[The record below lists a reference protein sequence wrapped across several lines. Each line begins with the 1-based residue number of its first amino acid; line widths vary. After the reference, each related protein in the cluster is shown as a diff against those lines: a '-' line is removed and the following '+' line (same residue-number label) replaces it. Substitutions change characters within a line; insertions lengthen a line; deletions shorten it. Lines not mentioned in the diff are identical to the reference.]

1 MPPGGTYIWEIN
13 VNKKRIKKV
22 VIAGGGTAGWM
33 TAALVSKS
41 LGAKIDL
48 TLIESDAIPTVG
60 VGEATIPPII
70 NFHKVLDLGEKEF
83 MSRVNGTFK
92 LGISFEG
99 WHDID
104 KDYVH
109 SFGFAGKSNWAAE
122 FHHFWVGAK
131 KRGIE
136 VSEYGDYCAE
146 HLAARKS
153 KFAIMPKN
161 SFNYAYHLD
170 AGLYAKY
177 LREVS
182 EKYGAVRKEGKIAK
196 VNLDADDGAIQSL
209 SLESGEVI
217 EGDLFIDCTGFKALL
232 IGEALQV
239 GYDDWSHWLP
249 CNSAVAAQTEL
260 TGQPV
265 PYTRSI
271 ARPFGWQWR
280 IPLQDRAGN
289 GLVYCSDYLSDE
301 DAKNYLSQNVEGKL
315 RNEPRVIKFTT
326 GSRQQHWKK
335 NCVAIGLSSGFLE
348 PLESTSIH
356 LIQRAITRLVQLFPS
371 DGVRQSQI
379 DEFNQQCRDEVE
391 SIRDFIILHY
401 HVTERDDSDFWRYC
415 RAMSVPD
422 SLSHRI
428 QLFNETGK
436 IFKKD
441 LDLFAEE
448 SWLQVMMGQGL
459 MPESYH
465 PVVDTMSD
473 ESLAKF
479 MRDTSQSAKQK
490 VDRLPEHHEFIDYYC
505 KSKMV

>member
-1 MPPGGTYIWEIN
+1 MNNT
-13 VNKKRIKKV
+13 RIKKV

-33 TAALVSKS
+33 AAALISKS
-41 LGAKIDL
+41 LGRGVEL
-48 TLIESDAIPTVG
+48 TLVESDAIPTVG

-83 MSRVNGTFK
+83 LSRVNGTFK

-99 WHDID
+99 WHDLG

-131 KRGIE
+131 KRGID
-136 VSEYGDYCAE
+136 VSQYGDYCAE
-146 HLAARKS
+146 HLAARMK
-153 KFAIMPKN
+153 KFAVVPKN
-161 SFNYAYHLD
+161 GVNYAYHLD
-170 AGLYAKY
+170 AGLYAKF

-182 EKYGAVRKEGKIAK
+182 EKYGAVRKEGTIAK
-196 VNLDADDGAIQSL
+196 VNLDQDDGSIKSIL
-209 SLESGEVI
+209 LESGETV
-217 EGDLFIDCTGFKALL
+217 EGDLFVDCTGFRALL
-232 IGEALQV
+232 IGEALGT

-260 TGQPV
+260 TAPPL

-280 IPLQDRAGN
+280 IPLQNRAGN
-289 GLVYCSDYLSDE
+289 GLVFSSDYLSDE
-301 DAKNYLSQNVEGKL
+301 DAKTFLAENVDGKL
-315 RNEPRVIKFTT
+315 LTDPRVIKFTT
-326 GSRQQHWKK
+326 GSRKVHWKK

-356 LIQRAITRLVQLFPS
+356 LIQRSITRLVQLFPS
-371 DGVRQSQI
+371 NGIKQSQV
-379 DEFNQQCRDEVE
+379 DEFNQQCRDEIE

-401 HVTERDDSDFWRYC
+401 HVTDRDDSDFWRYC
-415 RAMSVPD
+415 RTMDVPD

-428 QLFNETGK
+428 KLFKETGK

-448 SWLQVMMGQGL
+448 SWVQVMMGQGL
-459 MPESYH
+459 MPDAYH
-465 PVVDTMSD
+465 PVVDTMAD
-473 ESLAKF
+473 DSLGEFLK
-479 MRDTSQSAKQK
+479 DTLMSTKQK
-490 VDRLPEHHEFIDYYC
+490 VERLPEHHEFIEYYC
-505 KSKMV
+505 KSTVV